1 MGNNPEVIKNGHQST
16 NIQNWTTPQNQQS
29 INIKMEK
36 RGKKP
41 TKSIIIRPQKAYDY
55 IKQIAASTGRRR
67 HLPKK
72 QENMSKFPKLWYNSK
87 KGNAFKK
94 G

>member
-29 INIKMEK
+29 INIKNGK

-41 TKSIIIRPQKAYDY
+41 TKSIIIRPTKPM
-55 IKQIAASTGRRR
+55 II
-67 HLPKK
+67 
-72 QENMSKFPKLWYNSK
+72 
-87 KGNAFKK
+87 
-94 G
+94 